1 MQAEAFV
8 RKWAPGG
15 AADALG
21 ERAGAQPHFIDLCRV
36 LGVPEPDDPD
46 RYCFE
51 RGLLKTGGAG
61 VRTDGFADVWLR
73 GHFAWEYKAPGAR
86 LGPALR
92 QLMMYALALENPPL
106 LVVSDRR
113 TIEIHTHFT
122 GTPSE
127 CHVVQLAELA
137 RPEVQQLLRRLWTDP
152 GSFRPRRS
160 NREIT

>member
-1 MQAEAFV
+1 MGASMDYAGSILFMGIGATLATDL
-8 RKWAPGG
+8 WAL
-15 AADALG
+15 ARRRL
-21 ERAGAQPHFIDLCRV
+21 
-36 LGVPEPDDPD
+36 LGVPEPGDPE

-51 RGLLKTGGAG
+51 RGVTRTGSAAG
-61 VRTDGFADVWLR
+61 RTDGFADVWLK
-73 GHFAWEYKAPGAR
+73 GCFAWEYKAPRKSLDA
-86 LGPALR
+86 ALP
-92 QLMMYALALENPPL
+92 QLMGYARPLESPPL